1 MKFLNQY
8 ELLEPVTGGTVET
21 FTARNLSTGER
32 LVVHL
37 FSVPDGSLNGLNAQ
51 GALQIFMR
59 IAPTPLG
66 AVVAG
71 GRYEQTSHAYLVTKL
86 PPDPASLQDW
96 IGSYQA
102 HERRKQG
109 AVETQNLQKSQL
121 DMGEFTRAFL
131 SAATAD
137 VDLKTS
143 SKPEEGWANR
153 PAGPFTK
160 EFLSGLEL
168 PPENP
173 GKVEKAPA
181 GDAREAFSFTAEFL
195 VGRSPQPKA
204 TAPVDQWGFLSGTA
218 VPDSPI
224 DRPDKPSLAN
234 SPQPGSDTGEFT
246 RFFSGPFA
254 DKENRGAPSELN
266 ELNDIPTPRRQEP
279 GDFTRVFG
287 PVVVPSKAPDSVFV
301 EPSSPAE
308 PKMKPFETPRPVP
321 PRTQTQTPPQAAE
334 RTAAW
339 DKEIDWSGPSARNS
353 QSPSVPPSNTLAREK
368 TVNPVL
374 DGFGTPAEAKSK
386 GAATEVFK
394 SPSATPPPP
403 AMPTGPSEY
412 TRIISARP
420 APADSEAMPPAPPPA
435 APATPAPSFS
445 LAPPPPLAAPKAPK
459 LTPPKITA
467 PKVEGSLPTQLA
479 SYWPLIIVMNV
490 LLILAIALVLYFA
503 LKH

>member
-21 FTARNLSTGER
+21 FTARHLSTGER

-37 FSVPDGSLNGLNAQ
+37 FSVAAGSLNGLNAQ

-59 IAPTPLG
+59 IAPPPLG

-96 IGSYQA
+96 IASYQA

-109 AVETQNLQKSQL
+109 NVETHNLQKSQL

-137 VDLKTS
+137 VDLKTTS
-143 SKPEEGWANR
+143 RPEEGWSNR

-168 PPENP
+168 PSENP
-173 GKVEKAPA
+173 GPVEKAPA

-204 TAPVDQWGFLSGTA
+204 TAPVDQWGFLSRTSAPDPAIERPGT
-218 VPDSPI
+218 PSP
-224 DRPDKPSLAN
+224 SN

-254 DKENRGAPSELN
+254 DQEKPGVPSELN

-287 PVVVPSKAPDSVFV
+287 PVVAPPKPPNPVLV
-301 EPSSPAE
+301 EPSLPSD
-308 PKMKPFETPRPVP
+308 PKVKPFETLPPVQ
-321 PRTQTQTPPQAAE
+321 PRTETPSPQAGE

-339 DKEIDWSGPSARNS
+339 DKEIDWSGASARNS
-353 QSPSVPPSNTLAREK
+353 RNLSVPGSNTPAQE
-368 TVNPVL
+368 TSVDPAL
-374 DGFGTPAEAKSK
+374 DGFRAPAEAKSK
-386 GAATEVFK
+386 GAATEVFR
-394 SPSATPPPP
+394 SPSATPPSP

-420 APADSEAMPPAPPPA
+420 APADSEPTPPAVS
-435 APATPAPSFS
+435 PATPAPAFS
-445 LAPPPPLAAPKAPK
+445 LASPPPIAAPKAPK